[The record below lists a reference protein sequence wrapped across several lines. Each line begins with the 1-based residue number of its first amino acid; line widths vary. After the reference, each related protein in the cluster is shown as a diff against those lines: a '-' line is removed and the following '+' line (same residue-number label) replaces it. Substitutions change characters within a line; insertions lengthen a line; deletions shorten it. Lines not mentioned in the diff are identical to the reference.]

1 MYGYEFHAGLGE
13 DAVDEIDALRCGQ
26 EWTVLGVIV
35 EVSHEGV
42 EAGEGDAEVPG
53 ADDRRVRGYLLA
65 EQIEIGSDDAID
77 VDAVPPTRRKPRF
90 ASLDYH
96 RIRGGGKC
104 R

>member
-1 MYGYEFHAGLGE
+1 MRVCERCAGLGE
-13 DAVDEIDALRCGQ
+13 DVVDEGDALRRGQ

-77 VDAVPPTRRKPRF
+77 VDAVPPREGNLGLPAWT
-90 ASLDYH
+90 
-96 RIRGGGKC
+96 ITG
-104 R
+104 